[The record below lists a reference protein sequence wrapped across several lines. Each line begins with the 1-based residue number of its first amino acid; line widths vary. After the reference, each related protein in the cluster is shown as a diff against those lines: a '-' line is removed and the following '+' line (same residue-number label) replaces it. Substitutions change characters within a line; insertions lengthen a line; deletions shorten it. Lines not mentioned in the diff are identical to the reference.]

1 MHDVPVWHMKTEI
14 ALDFHVFEVQDF
26 DILIGHPV
34 EKLFLDVSTLGK
46 LEVSLGGGS
55 YTLPIGQTKN
65 SLAEPTPQEEP
76 SEEVLAVMLDDT
88 SKPSLEQDAELF
100 IQEED
105 ELEEN
110 LKLPIHE
117 QPTRPL
123 IELKPHPTSP
133 HCVVLD
139 YNRETTLIFPNE
151 PLMIE
156 NHWAREFIEA
166 LSLECEESGSIDE
179 HGSFILESPPPC
191 SFSIPPESATC
202 CATNAFASCNL
213 FIARYSKTFRRMV
226 VDAFVYRKH
235 CKFRGCAVILTLQ
248 LKHNRRMV
256 VKAGVTSPIDSCKKK
271 PP

>member
-1 MHDVPVWHMKTEI
+1 MDTEI

-34 EKLFLDVSTLGK
+34 EKLFLDFSTLGK
-46 LEVSLGGGS
+46 LEVSLGRRS
-55 YTLPIGQTKN
+55 YTWLIGQTKN

-88 SKPSLEQDAELF
+88 SIPSLEQDAELF

-139 YNRETTLIFPNE
+139 YNRETTLIFHDE
-151 PLMIE
+151 PLTI
-156 NHWAREFIEA
+156 
-166 LSLECEESGSIDE
+166 
-179 HGSFILESPPPC
+179 
-191 SFSIPPESATC
+191 
-202 CATNAFASCNL
+202 
-213 FIARYSKTFRRMV
+213 
-226 VDAFVYRKH
+226 
-235 CKFRGCAVILTLQ
+235 
-248 LKHNRRMV
+248 
-256 VKAGVTSPIDSCKKK
+256 
-271 PP
+271 